1 LIFKEVFVVNNQL
14 FAQLLDLLA
23 VSLSPNLKQEN
34 AFLKAQLEIVR
45 KRLPKIIKTTPI
57 ERAVL
62 LRLGKNLGER
72 VRNTI
77 EIVQYDTY
85 RSWIR
90 NESLSHHCKPLYKRG
105 RKSLARDTH
114 SLILQMARANLWG
127 YNRIKGELFK
137 IGLAPSKST
146 IKNVLRKH
154 NVSPV
159 ELRKTNDWHNYLK
172 RHFQTLWACD
182 FFTKEILTPFGK
194 KIFYILFFVNI
205 KTKQVRIAGIT
216 KNPTNYQV
224 YEQILGIIPQL
235 VKDNNGKIALIRDR
249 DSKYPKIIDKILE
262 QHNITTIKTPYRSPN
277 MNAYAESFVDKIKGE
292 CLNHF
297 LVFDEKHL
305 RYLLKEYVEYYNK
318 FRPHQGLNNKP
329 LDFLPLKQ
337 DGVINYREILGGLH
351 HHYFRE

>member
-1 LIFKEVFVVNNQL
+1 MINNPL
-14 FAQLLDLLA
+14 FAKLLDLLA
-23 VSLSPNLKQEN
+23 ISLSPNLKQEN

-45 KRLPKIIKTTPI
+45 KRLPKIIKTKPM
-57 ERAVL
+57 ERAML
-62 LRLGKNLGER
+62 LRLGQSLGEQ

-77 EIVQYDTY
+77 EIVQYETY
-85 RSWIR
+85 RSWIK
-90 NESLSHHCKPLYKRG
+90 NESLSYCYKHPCKRG
-105 RKSLARDTH
+105 RKSFARDTRDI
-114 SLILQMARANLWG
+114 ILQMARANLWG

-137 IGLAPSKST
+137 IGLAPSKTT

-154 NVSPV
+154 NISPV
-159 ELRKTNDWHNYLK
+159 QLRKTNDWHNYLK

-205 KTKQVRIAGIT
+205 KTKKVHIAGMT
-216 KNPTNYQV
+216 KNPTRYQV

-235 VKDNNGKIALIRDR
+235 TKDADGRIALIRDR
-249 DSKYPKIIDKILE
+249 DTKYPKIIDKILK

-297 LVFDEKHL
+297 VVFDEKHL
-305 RYLLKEYVEYYNK
+305 RYLLKEYVEYYNNL
-318 FRPHQGLNNKP
+318 RPHQGLNNKP
-329 LDFLPLKQ
+329 LDFLPIKHT
-337 DGVINYREILGGLH
+337 GTINSREILGGLH